1 MIQIR
6 INEHIYLKDPE
17 SSTLGKK
24 IVKEGISLIDE
35 IGFEQF
41 TFKKLAKRISSTE
54 ASIYRYFENKHKLLI
69 YLVSW
74 YWNWLE
80 YQLSFSTNN
89 IASPEERLRIAL
101 KVVSQPHRL
110 ETEFVHIN
118 KGALH
123 RIVVGESPK
132 AYLSKEVDE
141 DNKEGYFLAYKRL
154 CGRIAEI
161 AQEISPEYPYPHAL
175 VSTLIESAHDQSF
188 FAEHLPR
195 LTDIEAGDD
204 EGVTAFLVDLALR
217 ALHSKTPEPSP
228 SV

>member
-6 INEHIYLKDPE
+6 INERIYLKDPE
-17 SSTLGKK
+17 SSTLGRK
-24 IVKEGISLIDE
+24 IVKEGINLIDQ

-41 TFKKLAKRISSTE
+41 TFKKLATQINSTE

-89 IASPEERLRIAL
+89 ITSPEERLQIAL
-101 KVVSQPHRL
+101 RVVSQPHRL
-110 ETEFVHIN
+110 ETEFVHID
-118 KGALH
+118 KEALH

-132 AYLSKEVDE
+132 AYLSKEVDD
-141 DNKEGYFLAYKRL
+141 DNREGYFLAYKRL
-154 CGRIAEI
+154 CARIADIAHEI
-161 AQEISPEYPYPHAL
+161 NPTYPYSRAL
-175 VSTLIESAHDQSF
+175 VSTLIESSHDQSF

-195 LTDIEAGDD
+195 LTDIQKGNDD
-204 EGVTAFLVDLALR
+204 EVTTFLVDLAMR
-217 ALHSKTPEPSP
+217 VLHSQETVTSA
-228 SV
+228 

>member
-1 MIQIR
+1 VIQIR

-17 SSTLGKK
+17 SSILGKK
-24 IVKEGISLIDE
+24 IVKEGITLIDE

-41 TFKKLAKRISSTE
+41 TFKKLATKISSTE

-89 IASPEERLRIAL
+89 ISSPEERLRIAL
-101 KVVSQPHRL
+101 RVVSQPHRL

-118 KGALH
+118 KEALH

-132 AYLSKEVDE
+132 AYLSKEVDD

-154 CGRIAEI
+154 CGRIADI
-161 AQEISPEYPYPHAL
+161 TQEINPEYRYPRAL
-175 VSTLIESAHDQSF
+175 TSTLIETAHDQSF
-188 FAEHLPR
+188 FAAHLPR
-195 LTDIEAGDD
+195 LTDIAEGDD
-204 EGVTAFLVDLALR
+204 DDLTAFLVDLALR
-217 ALHSKTPEPSP
+217 TLHSKTPA
-228 SV
+228 VRA